1 VGSRRV
7 RHRENAPCGRLW
19 LILWAPVAVQRSY
32 SYASRQIVSHHR
44 NIQIYI
50 VFCIIVN
57 ICLFHFG
64 INRKAEGA
72 EFCGVWRSVECVRS
86 CDGKEVTTGWEN
98 RRLHGPTSPVARS
111 YVTAPSFRGHLPGWT
126 FQATDGFHNPPYV
139 LPYPTLADKLSN
151 LIY

>member
-1 VGSRRV
+1 VDDIFVKLLRLLCEAVAVYVLRR
-7 RHRENAPCGRLW
+7 RENAPCGRLW

-72 EFCGVWRSVECVRS
+72 EFCGVCAE
-86 CDGKEVTTGWEN
+86 
-98 RRLHGPTSPVARS
+98 L
-111 YVTAPSFRGHLPGWT
+111 
-126 FQATDGFHNPPYV
+126 
-139 LPYPTLADKLSN
+139 
-151 LIY
+151 